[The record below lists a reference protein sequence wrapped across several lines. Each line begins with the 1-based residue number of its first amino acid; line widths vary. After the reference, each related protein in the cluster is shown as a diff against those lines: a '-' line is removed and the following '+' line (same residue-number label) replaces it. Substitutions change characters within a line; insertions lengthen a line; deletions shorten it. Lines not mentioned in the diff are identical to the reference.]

1 MAKMLMIV
9 PSGKTDMGQ
18 RAESREQRAQSREQ
32 IHAEL
37 GGGQVKHQQFC
48 TENPCRM
55 GGVNV
60 RPPIPHG
67 FGRFPAV
74 LVKFDSNPGLARFDS
89 NFFNSARI
97 RIRIVGHQ
105 FRTDSDSNCWSSFPH
120 GFGFGLPQRCHNQ
133 HMVWYSAIAV
143 P

>member
-1 MAKMLMIV
+1 MCDGCLDGKLVTYMAKMLMIV
-9 PSGKTDMGQ
+9 PNGKTDMGQ

-89 NFFNSARI
+89 KFFNSARI
-97 RIRIVGHQ
+97 WG
-105 FRTDSDSNCWSSFPH
+105 
-120 GFGFGLPQRCHNQ
+120 
-133 HMVWYSAIAV
+133 AV
-143 P
+143 PCQVHVGSPPKISRFFQNPN